1 MGELAQQLLEA
12 ELTSGDGPCTEAAG
26 TRLPVLTAD
35 LRQADQQARWPL
47 LTAMPH
53 VARVRAVFAF
63 PMLTGSLVAGSLV
76 AGSPAD
82 SVAVGVLVLCPVG
95 PRTLG
100 PAEQRRAQLFTDAAL
115 TLLLGLLTY
124 DGYGDGAVL
133 PFDALTLTAH
143 IHQASG
149 VVAVQLGCSPDQALL
164 RLRAYAFAGNEP
176 LSQVAGQVLA
186 HTLRFSR
193 DRPA

>member
-1 MGELAQQLLEA
+1 M
-12 ELTSGDGPCTEAAG
+12 
-26 TRLPVLTAD
+26 LTAD
-35 LRQADQQARWPL
+35 LRQADQQARWPV
-47 LTAMPH
+47 LTAMPQA
-53 VARVRAVFAF
+53 ARVRAVFAF
-63 PMLTGSLVAGSLV
+63 PMLTGSLVAGS
-76 AGSPAD
+76 PTD

-95 PRTLG
+95 PRTLS
-100 PAEQRRAQLFTDAAL
+100 PAEQRRAQLFADAAL
-115 TLLLGLLTY
+115 ILLLGLVTH
-124 DGYGDGAVL
+124 DGGGGAVV

-176 LSQVAGQVLA
+176 LSQVADRVLA